1 MNINSS
7 SSKTVAVNVGDV
19 AQRWIE
25 SGALLQPRSLQTDTG
40 SGDRGDIVLAHVA
53 TAEAAA
59 AATTASN
66 PPAVPQVPFHIP
78 GLGRLRPSSYL
89 ALFSAV
95 SKLARLDDFVC
106 ELKIG
111 SGFFSEVYKVRDK
124 GTGKVMVLKMN
135 ILSSNRGNMLREVQ
149 LMNRLSH
156 PNILG
161 YMGVCVH
168 EGQLHALTE
177 YVNGGNLEQLLD
189 SPVYLSWL
197 VRIKLALDIARGLK
211 YLHSRGVFHRDLTSK
226 NCLIKYDDSGYTGI
240 VGDFGLAE
248 TIPKC
253 NEKGERERLAVV
265 GSPFWMAPEVLRGEI
280 YDETIDVFSFGI
292 ILCEIIARVQA
303 DPDYLPRTENFGL
316 DYETFQHMVGD
327 CPSDFLQLAFNCC
340 NMDPKLRPNFEE
352 VERALEEICRI
363 TEAERTE
370 TGSPS
375 SQGGST
381 EAVWQPGVREK
392 GPGCKRSKPLNSP
405 PGDGESAWKSPRP
418 RLDTRLSRSH
428 SDVFS
433 PHSKTRGGAV
443 VSVMDPYYTPGSA
456 NSGKVNPFSSRKELK
471 GGRVKFFDTPTRPTL
486 APLAFDQPM
495 KDAVDGMKP
504 EPQSTP
510 QKTQQR
516 PQADEDEWDS
526 PLDMDFTLMPLRT
539 CRSLPS
545 SPELPRRDMPVRA
558 PVTHATLGRVT
569 WRATQDRRRHTDSPR
584 PELTSSRQGGAGDR
598 GMAAAVAVASTSSD
612 SDPLELD
619 YVLSESRFSGMKLS
633 GGGDGCAPSR
643 FHAETP
649 RYRCSRDESE
659 TSSSGC
665 YSQPGDDGSTDCSSS
680 FHGNGFRGYDDDD
693 EDVTDGST
701 DDVWQDS
708 DEQRRGCPHGQRCG
722 PHSDAEGPGC
732 AESPAYRDCARSPVY
747 HRAGKPSAAG
757 KAVPG
762 YGKALFSPQPVSLSS
777 NNSSTP
783 FVLLRG
789 SASPGEVA
797 VTTQRA
803 AGGMGNRAT
812 LQQELF

>member
-1 MNINSS
+1 MNINSSS

-25 SGALLQPRSLQTDTG
+25 SGALLQPRSLQPDTG

-66 PPAVPQVPFHIP
+66 SPAVPQVPFHIP

-248 TIPKC
+248 TIP

-352 VERALEEICRI
+352 VERALEEMSRI

-381 EAVWQPGVREK
+381 EAVVPTFCVCIVPAGVREK

-545 SPELPRRDMPVRA
+545 SPELPRRDMPSWPGPGTYDVNLEAREVRSASRPPFLSSSARFNFRSDRLFMGSQNPVGPGRYNPRTPA
-558 PVTHATLGRVT
+558 PPPAPRANATP
-569 WRATQDRRRHTDSPR
+569 SS
-584 PELTSSRQGGAGDR
+584 SSRRYLADLEWDKYMR
-598 GMAAAVAVASTSSD
+598 ERLR
-612 SDPLELD
+612 PLNMHPE
-619 YVLSESRFSGMKLS
+619 VGQ
-633 GGGDGCAPSR
+633 
-643 FHAETP
+643 P
-649 RYRCSRDESE
+649 RL
-659 TSSSGC
+659 GI
-665 YSQPGDDGSTDCSSS
+665 
-680 FHGNGFRGYDDDD
+680 
-693 EDVTDGST
+693 
-701 DDVWQDS
+701 
-708 DEQRRGCPHGQRCG
+708 
-722 PHSDAEGPGC
+722 
-732 AESPAYRDCARSPVY
+732 
-747 HRAGKPSAAG
+747 
-757 KAVPG
+757 
-762 YGKALFSPQPVSLSS
+762 
-777 NNSSTP
+777 
-783 FVLLRG
+783 
-789 SASPGEVA
+789 
-797 VTTQRA
+797 
-803 AGGMGNRAT
+803 AT
-812 LQQELF
+812 R